1 MEAAVQQIVSGDG
14 AAAEAGTT
22 AVLNALRDGTLSVLG
37 LVALLKRPL
46 TDEQD
51 HEERA
56 RAVHLLSRVVA
67 DAPATLQ
74 SGDVSVMADF
84 LSAKLQDWRCVEAAA
99 PGCLALLQRHKQQQ
113 QLAPLPTDAA
123 LQLISRFCSVH
134 VQGLVYRGRL
144 TCYQI
149 LLEVL
154 KVL

>member
-84 LSAKLQDWRCVEAAA
+84 LSAKLQDWWESR
-99 PGCLALLQRHKQQQ
+99 LYLILTWTLLPKLHED
-113 QLAPLPTDAA
+113 LDPSL
-123 LQLISRFCSVH
+123 
-134 VQGLVYRGRL
+134 Y
-144 TCYQI
+144 
-149 LLEVL
+149 
-154 KVL
+154 